1 MGDTTSLA
9 AWTPTFESWRAEALP
24 KIQEGK
30 TKDAFGSYPWFTLG
44 AVGCRLLGAPLP
56 STPMTPTPIPGPV
69 GAGGR

>member
-30 TKDAFGSYPWFTLG
+30 TTEAFGSYPWFQGIGVISGSVQLASAGWSRTP
-44 AVGCRLLGAPLP
+44 GCPAHRRRVDRP
-56 STPMTPTPIPGPV
+56 
-69 GAGGR
+69 